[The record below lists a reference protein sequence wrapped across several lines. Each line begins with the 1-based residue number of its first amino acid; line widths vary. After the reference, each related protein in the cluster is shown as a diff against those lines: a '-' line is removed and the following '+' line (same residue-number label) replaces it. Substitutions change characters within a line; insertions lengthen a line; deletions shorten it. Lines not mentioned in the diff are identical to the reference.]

1 MEVSWT
7 DLHAAITANADRGAR
22 LPEPAGALA
31 SITAIPDIEADVE
44 WLAGFTEDTT
54 FTRSDAVSFVLW
66 VLDPMYR
73 AAGGV
78 RAMEMEKASAL
89 INTSETAWK
98 ARNGRVRGWVR
109 KHLEE
114 DLRLRAGGGDPA
126 TDFWSQVRT
135 KKRAALLLDY
145 ACIMAGV
152 RVAIWWPEDKAVT
165 VLPISGLP
173 GSAPLVQINGNTGHA
188 LIGTGGHSMDSAS
201 WPAVYMGRTNEQ
213 IKWVSPMS
221 TPAIG
226 SHTTAE
232 IQEQLREVL
241 GPSVMPTGNRAALW
255 DHLWWARLSEALT

>member
-1 MEVSWT
+1 MEVSWA
-7 DLHAAITANADRGAR
+7 DLHAAINANADRGAR

-31 SITAIPDIEADVE
+31 SIAALPAETDVE

-54 FTRSDAVSFVLW
+54 FTISDAVSFVLW
-66 VLDPMYR
+66 ALDPMYR
-73 AAGGV
+73 ASSGA
-78 RAMEMEKASAL
+78 REMEMEKASAL
-89 INTSETAWK
+89 IDTSETAWK

-126 TDFWSQVRT
+126 GDFWSQVRT

-188 LIGTGGHSMDSAS
+188 LIGTAGHTMESST
-201 WPAVYMGRTNEQ
+201 WPAVYTGRKNEQ

-226 SHTTAE
+226 SHTTTE
-232 IQEQLREVL
+232 IQEQLRETL
-241 GPSVMPTGNRAALW
+241 GSSVMPTGNRAALW
-255 DHLWWARLSEALT
+255 NHLWWARLAEALT